1 MKKKFIS
8 NKLSLLIITLVF
20 TLLGCNTIKNI
31 ANLSKLQFKLGRA
44 ENFTVSSVN
53 LSRIS
58 SVNDLSV
65 ADGIALANLFTNKRF
80 PVSFTL
86 NVIAH
91 NPNAK
96 KNNSQS
102 NISNFDAVISNL
114 DWTLLIDNKETING
128 RVANPIN
135 VPSGNQNT
143 VIPISIGLDMFKFF
157 SNKNYK
163 DLINLA
169 FAIGGVNGSSSNLKL
184 RIKPTVSIAGFP
196 ISYPSYITV
205 VDNQFN

>member
-1 MKKKFIS
+1 MKKKSIS
-8 NKLSLLIITLVF
+8 NKLFLLVITFVF
-20 TLLGCNTIKNI
+20 TLVGCNTISNI
-31 ANLSKLQFKLGRA
+31 ANFSKLQFKLGKVD
-44 ENFTVSSVN
+44 NFAVSSVN
-53 LSRIS
+53 ISRIHN
-58 SVNDLSV
+58 VKDLSV
-65 ADGIALANLFTNKRF
+65 SDGITLANAFANKSF

-96 KNNSQS
+96 NTATAQKT
-102 NISNFDAVISNL
+102 SNFDAVISNL
-114 DWTLLIDNKETING
+114 EWTLLIDNKETING

-143 VIPISIGLDMFKFF
+143 IIPITIGLDMFKFF
-157 SNKNYK
+157 NNKSYT

-169 FAIGGVNGSSSNLKL
+169 LAIGGVNGTSANLKL
-184 RIKPTVSIAGFP
+184 RVKPTVSIAGFP
-196 ISYPSYITV
+196 ISYPNYITV